1 VNARNLVG
9 SSFLSSAIAIVAAK
23 IPDAPVNLANNEAV
37 TTAYWIGLTWSAGTY
52 NGGSPVL
59 DYQLSYAEASSSVFT
74 IYASGI
80 ITTSTTV
87 TSLIP
92 GVTYLFK
99 VISRNVVGYSDF
111 SSSISVLAAQISD
124 PPTSLANVESITSA
138 SQIGLTWLA
147 PAFQG
152 GSLVIDYRL
161 LSDNASGS
169 TYTILAEGL
178 TSLSYTATSL
188 I

>member
-1 VNARNLVG
+1 
-9 SSFLSSAIAIVAAK
+9 
-23 IPDAPVNLANNEAV
+23 
-37 TTAYWIGLTWSAGTY
+37 
-52 NGGSPVL
+52 
-59 DYQLSYAEASSSVFT
+59 
-74 IYASGI
+74 
-80 ITTSTTV
+80 V